1 MKINELKINS
11 YGKLKDKNID
21 FEDGINI
28 VYGENE
34 KGKSTLLNCIVN
46 MLYGTSKNKKG
57 KDISDYDKYKPWNSE
72 EFSGKMKY
80 TLDNNKSFEV
90 FREFGKKNPKLY
102 NDTMEDVSK
111 EYSIDKTNGNQ
122 FFFEQTNVDE
132 QTFSSVVVSYQSEA
146 QLDNQTQNVLLQKIA
161 NTSSTGADNISFK
174 KAIDRLNKKQLE
186 EIGTN
191 RSQGKPINIV
201 INEIEKINNENQS
214 LKQYENYKYEVEEK
228 KYKTELDLQELK
240 DKIEFLSRLNNINYE
255 HSMENEKLKYAE
267 GKIDEIE
274 EQIQQLL
281 NKKSELQNCSKTEK
295 KYNGEKINSLPY
307 ISVAVGSIIISII
320 LYLIIKNILAFGV
333 IAISAIAVA
342 MLYSKC
348 KKTKLVN
355 KSKQQQY
362 ENVVAFNKD
371 LEKRAYEIDAQINLL
386 EKSRNEQIKEAE
398 VLKNESLRAINQ
410 RKENLKR
417 DFDGKLDNTSITQYM
432 DASNLSDEINK
443 NTTLMNEK
451 NMELHRI
458 YLDKQNI
465 LPKLEEIVENEEKL
479 ATYKEQYDFLVKK
492 NNSINM
498 AKEIVELAY
507 QKMKENVTPKFTK
520 SLSENISLITE
531 GKYNRI
537 IINDEE
543 GILVELL
550 NGEYKNAN
558 LLSKGT
564 IEQLYLAFR
573 LALIENISE
582 ENMPIIFDEIFAY
595 SDDNRLKETLKNI
608 QENYSSKH
616 QIILFTCTNREEKA
630 LMDLGCKYNKVV
642 L

>member
-11 YGKLKDKNID
+11 YGRLKDKNIE

-34 KGKSTLLNCIVN
+34 KGKSTLLNCMVN

-57 KDISDYDKYKPWNSE
+57 KDISDYDKYKPWDSE

-80 TLDNNKSFEV
+80 TLDNNESFEV

-102 NDTMEDVSK
+102 NDRMEDISK

-122 FFFEQTNVDE
+122 FFFEQTKVDE
-132 QTFSSVVVSYQSEA
+132 QTFSSIVVSYQSAVE
-146 QLDNQTQNVLLQKIA
+146 LDNQTQNVLLQKIA

-201 INEIEKINNENQS
+201 INEMERINNENQS
-214 LKQYENYKYEVEEK
+214 LRQYENYKYEVEDK
-228 KYKTELDLQELK
+228 KYKTELDLQESK
-240 DKIEFLSRLNNINYE
+240 DKDEFLNRLNNINYE
-255 HSMENEKLKYAE
+255 HSMEIEKLKYAE

-281 NKKSELQNCSKTEK
+281 NKKSEIQSSSKNVK
-295 KYNGEKINSLPY
+295 KYGIERINRLPY
-307 ISVAVGSIIISII
+307 IFVSICSVIVSII
-320 LYLIIKNILAFGV
+320 LYLIIKNVFSFGI
-333 IAISAIAVA
+333 IAIGVCAIA
-342 MLYSKC
+342 MLYSKIQ
-348 KKTKLVN
+348 KAKLVN
-355 KSKQQQY
+355 KSKQEEY
-362 ENVVAFNKD
+362 EDVVAFNKD
-371 LEKRAYEIDAQINLL
+371 LEKKIYEIDAQIDLL
-386 EKSRNEQIKEAE
+386 EKSRIEQIKEAE
-398 VLKNESLRAINQ
+398 VLKNENLRDINQ
-410 RKENLKR
+410 RKESLKR
-417 DFDGKLDNTSITQYM
+417 EFDGKLDNSSMTYFM
-432 DASNLSDEINK
+432 NVNNLSDEINQ
-443 NTTLMNEK
+443 NARVMNEK
-451 NMELHRI
+451 NMELHRF

-465 LPKLEEIVENEEKL
+465 LPKLEELVQNEEKL
-479 ATYKEQYDFLVKK
+479 ASYKEQYDFLVKK

-498 AKEIVELAY
+498 AKEIIELAY
-507 QKMKENVTPKFTK
+507 QKMKKNVTPKFTQ

-537 IINDEE
+537 VINDAD
-543 GILVELL
+543 GILVELP

-573 LALIENISE
+573 LALIEDISE

-595 SDDNRLKETLKNI
+595 SDDNRLRETLKNI
-608 QENYSSKH
+608 QENYSYKH

-630 LMDLGCKYNKVV
+630 LIDLGCKYNKVV